1 MNLVRNFLLENA
13 TKAGPKQTTT
23 KTTKLDTK
31 MTKKQLNELK
41 PRLLNVNNKSTN
53 ILEEISTFSSFM
65 DKPGDYS
72 FIVVPVKLAK
82 SQSKRKGQASK
93 IAPRQIEALRYK
105 KVCYVTNWSQ
115 YRDGYGRFQ
124 PENIDPFLCTHVIY
138 AFAYI
143 DEVNLLLRS
152 IEHNDLG
159 IFI

>member
-13 TKAGPKQTTT
+13 TKAGTEQTTT
-23 KTTKLDTK
+23 KTTRIDTK
-31 MTKKQLNELK
+31 MNKKQLDELK
-41 PRLLNVNNKSTN
+41 PRLLNVNNKSRN
-53 ILEEISTFSSFM
+53 ILQEISTFSSFM

-82 SQSKRKGQASK
+82 SQSKRNGQASK
-93 IAPRQIEALRYK
+93 ITPRQIEALRYK

-143 DEVNLLLRS
+143 DEVSLLLRS

-159 IFI
+159 MFI